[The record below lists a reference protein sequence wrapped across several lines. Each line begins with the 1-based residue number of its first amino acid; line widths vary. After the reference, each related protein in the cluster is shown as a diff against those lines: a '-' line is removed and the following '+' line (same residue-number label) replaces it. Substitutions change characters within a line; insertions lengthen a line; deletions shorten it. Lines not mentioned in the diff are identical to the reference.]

1 MTQTH
6 LCVQKG
12 IQAYLICTLQILGV
26 FCVLFFFNKLM
37 VSGSPVP
44 SGSVTSIF
52 PRALTQF
59 VSLLHFGNDLS
70 ISNFF
75 MTILFTVVITDH

>member
-1 MTQTH
+1 
-6 LCVQKG
+6 
-12 IQAYLICTLQILGV
+12 
-26 FCVLFFFNKLM
+26 M